1 MINLTTD
8 NSPPAAQLQLLID
21 NGADFDR
28 ARKSDGSR
36 LLDRLISE
44 HCAPADR
51 LSYIDCLLQN
61 GAKLGSSTWL
71 AANGK
76 RDVQLRLLRKLC
88 QDGYFLY
95 KVSSKNGLNQRGH
108 ICTTTTT
115 PPPAATNRA
124 GKFIILFTEMFHRG
138 GGVSVRIRA
147 QAHHRARAAAGGRLL
162 AVREQRAER
171 MLQVQRT
178 RQ

>member
-1 MINLTTD
+1 M
-8 NSPPAAQLQLLID
+8 LID

-44 HCAPADR
+44 HSSVFAGSDK
-51 LSYIDCLLQN
+51 LKFIDCLLQS

-76 RDVQLRLLRKLC
+76 RDVQLRLLKKLC

-95 KVSSKNGLNQRGH
+95 KVS
-108 ICTTTTT
+108 TT
-115 PPPAATNRA
+115 N
-124 GKFIILFTEMFHRG
+124 KFIRSSPTL
-138 GGVSVRIRA
+138 SARA
-147 QAHHRARAAAGGRLL
+147 QLIDFSTDRPTDR
-162 AVREQRAER
+162 V
-171 MLQVQRT
+171 T
-178 RQ
+178 D